1 MRRLR
6 LVVTPAG
13 AFDGLVIVALIY
25 VVLYSLHPNLLFSSS
40 LITGGDTGA
49 HLALP
54 AYLRTQGNLFN
65 LTPWYP
71 GWFAGMPAYTYYF
84 VLPDY
89 FATLA
94 SYVIG
99 FAVAFK
105 LATVLGSV
113 LMPIAA
119 YAMGRLFRAPRPVPI
134 ALAAAT
140 LPFLFDASFTIDGG
154 NLFSTMAGEYAF
166 SLSLA
171 FALVTIGLFA
181 RGVVT
186 GRGYWL
192 AAIGLTA
199 TLLAHVLPFFFVV
212 VAAGVLVVI
221 ESLQRLGVGDPREL
235 RVPGDLAR
243 PWRFAIGAGLLS
255 AGLSAWWLLP
265 FVTSQQLTNSMGYVN
280 DSTSS
285 VHAIFT
291 TLGWFTSSG
300 GAAGDRWVIT
310 MAALACVVAVIVRD
324 RLGMV
329 LASLTVVSF
338 AAFTLDPQSVIWNE
352 RLVPFWFIMI
362 HLGAGWLVGYPL
374 SRWVNQQRHWSLRA
388 RPVVAEGAPSPASLG
403 EGVATAADAVGA
415 DLAGPEDSAATSS
428 APPTPV
434 EAEDAAPTEFVFTV
448 SHRPAEDVAA
458 LRERR
463 SLRASVAVA
472 VLGLAS
478 VVPGLIPS
486 VASAIGLTT
495 TGNQVSGWAQ
505 WNYSGYQGKAAWPEY
520 HDLMSTMGRVA
531 QRYGCGRAMWEYNIN
546 ENRFGTPMALM
557 LLPYWTNNCVDS
569 MEGLFFESSATTPY
583 HFLDQAE
590 LSAAPSNPQVG
601 LPYGQLN
608 VVQGV
613 QHLQML
619 GVKYYIAYSPLVIGE
634 ADGDPAL
641 RYVAET
647 KNWPSPGV
655 RWRIYLIRHSPV
667 VEALPR
673 LPNVIAHSA
682 TRIQWLNANVTWWMN
697 PKLWPVLAAASGPAS
712 WPRAGAV
719 THMRVA
725 PAPPTSVSDVVVG
738 TQSVSFHVTRLGTPV
753 LVKISYYP
761 RWHAS
766 GATGPYRVSPNLMV
780 VVPTSH
786 DVTLSYSSTPEVL
799 WGNVVSDATA
809 LGGAIYA
816 WWWVR
821 RRRASATAATKG
833 RR

>member
-6 LVVTPAG
+6 SLVTPAG
-13 AFDGLVIVALIY
+13 SFDTLVIVALIY

-54 AYLRTQGNLFN
+54 AYLRSQGDLFN

-113 LMPIAA
+113 LMPICA

-171 FALVTIGLFA
+171 FCLVTIGLFA

-199 TLLAHVLPFFFVV
+199 TLLAHVLPFFFAV
-212 VAAGVLVVI
+212 VAAGVLVI
-221 ESLQRLGVGDPREL
+221 FESLQRLGVGDPHEL
-235 RVPGDLAR
+235 RAPGDLAR

-285 VHAIFT
+285 LHAVFT
-291 TLGWFTSSG
+291 TLGWFNSSG
-300 GAAGDRWVIT
+300 GAAGDRWVIV
-310 MAALACVVAVIVRD
+310 MAALACVLAFIVRD

-338 AAFTLDPQSVIWNE
+338 AGFTLDPQSVIWNE

-362 HLGAGWLVGYPL
+362 HLSAGWLVGYPL
-374 SRWVNQQRHWSLRA
+374 ARWVDQKRHWSLRA
-388 RPVVAEGAPSPASLG
+388 RPVTEPAADSTEVPGAPAAEASEAEIDEVDHVDSRVPEGA
-403 EGVATAADAVGA
+403 
-415 DLAGPEDSAATSS
+415 
-428 APPTPV
+428 
-434 EAEDAAPTEFVFTV
+434 TEIVFTV
-448 SHRPAEDVAA
+448 STRPAEVVAA
-458 LRERR
+458 DRERR

-472 VLGLAS
+472 LLGLVS

-495 TGNQVSGWAQ
+495 TGNQVSGWAA
-505 WNYSGYQGKAAWPEY
+505 WNYSGYQGKPAWPEY
-520 HDLMSTMGRVA
+520 HDLMTTMGKVA
-531 QRYGCGRAMWEYNIN
+531 KRYGCGRAMWEYNIN

-583 HFLDQAE
+583 HFLNQAE

-601 LPYGQLN
+601 LPYGPLN
-608 VVQGV
+608 VVEGV
-613 QHLQML
+613 KHLQML
-619 GVKYYIAYSPLVIGE
+619 GVKYYIAYSPLAVGE

-641 RYVAET
+641 KYVAET

-667 VEALPR
+667 VQALTH
-673 LPNVIAHSA
+673 LPNVIADSA
-682 TRIQWLNANVTWWMN
+682 TRVQWLNANVTWWMN
-697 PKLWPVLAAASGPAS
+697 PHLWPVLAAASGPAS
-712 WPRAGAV
+712 WPRASGV
-719 THMRVA
+719 THMKPVTA
-725 PAPPTSVSDVVVG
+725 PATTVSHVAIG
-738 TQSVSFHVTRLGTPV
+738 TQSVSFHVSRLGAPV
-753 LVKISYYP
+753 LVKVSYYP
-761 RWHAS
+761 RWRAS
-766 GATGPYRVSPNLMV
+766 GASGPYRVSPNLMV

-786 DVTLSYSSTPEVL
+786 DVSLTYSSSPGVL
-799 WGNVVSDATA
+799 WGNVISDATA
-809 LGGAIYA
+809 LGGILYG
-816 WWWVR
+816 WWWFR
-821 RRRASATAATKG
+821 RRRARPLGAPEA
-833 RR
+833 RQ

>member
-6 LVVTPAG
+6 SLVTPAG

-119 YAMGRLFRAPRPVPI
+119 YTMGRLFRAPRPVPI

-199 TLLAHVLPFFFVV
+199 TLLAHVLPFFFAV
-212 VAAGVLVVI
+212 VAAGVLAI
-221 ESLQRLGVGDPREL
+221 FESLQRLGVGDPREV
-235 RVPGDLAR
+235 RTPGDAAR
-243 PWRFAIGAGLLS
+243 PWRFTIGAGLIT

-280 DSTSS
+280 DNTSS
-285 VHAIFT
+285 LHAVFT
-291 TLGWFTSSG
+291 TLGWFNSTG

-310 MAALACVVAVIVRD
+310 LAAIACVSAFIVRD

-338 AAFTLDPQSVIWNE
+338 AGFTLDPQSVIWNE

-362 HLGAGWLVGYPL
+362 HLSAGWLVGYPL
-374 SRWVNQQRHWSLRA
+374 SRWIDQKRRWSLRA
-388 RPVVAEGAPSPASLG
+388 RPVVGADAPVAPAD
-403 EGVATAADAVGA
+403 AADAASEEPAEVAAEATTTSATVGA
-415 DLAGPEDSAATSS
+415 EIPD
-428 APPTPV
+428 
-434 EAEDAAPTEFVFTV
+434 TEFVFTV
-448 SHRPAEDVAA
+448 STRPAEVVAED
-458 LRERR
+458 RERR

-472 VLGLAS
+472 VLGLVS

-495 TGNQVSGWAQ
+495 SGNQVSGWAA
-505 WNYSGYQGKAAWPEY
+505 WNYSGYQGKPAWPEY
-520 HDLMSTMGRVA
+520 HDLMTTMGKVA

-583 HFLDQAE
+583 HFLNQAE
-590 LSAAPSNPQVG
+590 LSASPSNPQVG

-608 VVQGV
+608 VVEGV
-613 QHLQML
+613 KHLQML
-619 GVKYYIAYSPLVIGE
+619 GVKYYIAYSPLAIGE

-641 RYVAET
+641 KFVAQT

-673 LPNVIAHSA
+673 LPNVIANSA

-697 PKLWPVLAAASGPAS
+697 QDLWPVLGAASGPAS
-712 WPRAGAV
+712 WPRANSV
-719 THMRVA
+719 THMKIVA
-725 PAPPTSVSDVVVG
+725 AKPTTVSHVVIG

-753 LVKISYYP
+753 LVKVSYYP

-786 DVTLSYSSTPEVL
+786 DVSLTYSSTPEVL

-809 LGGAIYA
+809 LGGALYA
-816 WWWVR
+816 WWWFR
-821 RRRASATAATKG
+821 RRRASPIASEAQ
-833 RR
+833 R

>member
-6 LVVTPAG
+6 SFVTPAG
-13 AFDGLVIVALIY
+13 AFDALVIVALIY
-25 VVLYSLHPNLLFSSS
+25 VVLNSLDLKLLFSSS

-119 YAMGRLFRAPRPVPI
+119 YAMGRLFRAPRPVPL

-171 FALVTIGLFA
+171 FALITIGLFA

-212 VAAGVLVVI
+212 VAAGVLVVV
-221 ESLQRLGVGDPREL
+221 ENLQRLGVGDPREH

-285 VHAIFT
+285 LHAIFT

-300 GAAGDRWVIT
+300 GAAGDRWVIA
-310 MAALACVVAVIVRD
+310 MAAVACVVAFIVRD
-324 RLGMV
+324 RLGIV

-338 AAFTLDPQSVIWNE
+338 AGFTLDPQSVIWNE

-374 SRWVNQQRHWSLRA
+374 ARWASRPRRWSLRA
-388 RPVVAEGAPSPASLG
+388 RPAG
-403 EGVATAADAVGA
+403 EPTTAAPG
-415 DLAGPEDSAATSS
+415 S
-428 APPTPV
+428 APVVDVDVDDESEVTSGATPV
-434 EAEDAAPTEFVFTV
+434 AAPAVAPEGEPATEIVFTV
-448 SHRPAEDVAA
+448 SNRPAEVVAA
-458 LRERR
+458 DRERR

-495 TGNQVSGWAQ
+495 TGNQVSAWAQ
-505 WNYSGYQGKAAWPEY
+505 WNYSGYQGKPAWPEY
-520 HDLMSTMGRVA
+520 HDLMTTMGQVA
-531 QRYGCGRAMWEYNIN
+531 KRYGCGRAMWEYNIN

-583 HFLDQAE
+583 HFLNQAE

-608 VVQGV
+608 VVEGV

-619 GVKYYIAYSPLVIGE
+619 GVRYYIAYSPLAIGE

-655 RWRIYLIRHSPV
+655 RWRIYLIRDSPV
-667 VEALPR
+667 VEALAH
-673 LPNVIAHSA
+673 LPNVIANSA
-682 TRIQWLNANVTWWMN
+682 TRIQWLNANVTWWTN
-697 PKLWPVLAAASGPAS
+697 PKLWPVLAAASGPTS
-712 WPRAGAV
+712 WPRASGVKRMKVVAV
-719 THMRVA
+719 K
-725 PAPPTSVSDVVVG
+725 PTTVSHVVVA

-753 LVKISYYP
+753 LVKVSYYP
-761 RWHAS
+761 RWRAS

-786 DVTLSYSSTPEVL
+786 DVTLTYSSTPEVL

-809 LGGAIYA
+809 LAGALYA
-816 WWWVR
+816 WWWIR
-821 RRRASATAATKG
+821 RRRASPSGAAG
-833 RR
+833 GPQ